1 MTSMVQTLI
10 YPSYKIV
17 QWYILASMV
26 FQFLLN
32 SSAFMGVTNSLLH
45 ESGVLC
51 SWTNTANQVPRITHA
66 WCALIKKNTTTL
78 FR

>member
-17 QWYILASMV
+17 QWYILASVV

-45 ESGVLC
+45 EVAFYVLGRTQLTRCLESHTHGV
-51 SWTNTANQVPRITHA
+51 H
-66 WCALIKKNTTTL
+66 
-78 FR
+78 